1 MHSVVIWTQSP
12 GSTAQSPGST
22 AQSPGS
28 MAQSLGAAARGQ
40 RKHGAIARKY
50 GAIAGKH
57 GAIAGCSCQ
66 RKHGAIAGKHGAIT
80 CKHGAIAGKHGA
92 IAGCNRQAGARFLL
106 PGYVPDR
113 IPTPLVTYYF
123 CNRNS
128 TVEIGPSF
136 HCFLKNQKRIENNA
150 NLAKNRKNAWAR
162 KTS

>member
-1 MHSVVIWTQSP
+1 MHSVVIWTQSL

-40 RKHGAIARKY
+40 RKHGAIARKH

-66 RKHGAIAGKHGAIT
+66 RKHGAIAGKHGAI
-80 CKHGAIAGKHGA
+80 AGKHGA
-92 IAGCNRQAGARFLL
+92 IAGCSRQEGARFFIARLCSR
-106 PGYVPDR
+106 PEPH
-113 IPTPLVTYYF
+113 PLVTYYF
-123 CNRNS
+123 YNRNS

-136 HCFLKNQKRIENNA
+136 HCFLKKRTENNA
-150 NLAKNRKNAWAR
+150 NLAKNQKKRLGPKNLLNC
-162 KTS
+162 